1 MFFKE
6 YLIFWLVKSENLI
19 LLVNQTK
26 TLRYRIIKMGIVFL
40 WQERNIDSHI
50 IQYKVHND
58 SLFTSKNSL
67 LAGSYSGNRCL
78 HINIKPLSS
87 ILYYEYPSPVNS

>member
-6 YLIFWLVKSENLI
+6 YLIFWLVKTENLI

-40 WQERNIDSHI
+40 WQERNIDSHNM
-50 IQYKVHND
+50 QYKVHND
-58 SLFTSKNSL
+58 SIFTSKNS
-67 LAGSYSGNRCL
+67 R
-78 HINIKPLSS
+78 
-87 ILYYEYPSPVNS
+87 